1 MAVRAAADLARIAGR
16 APYRT
21 ASERLPAGDFP
32 RLCAALESSGL
43 ILSAETDVEARLN
56 RLRGLYEPA
65 VLTLAAW
72 LLVPLPAWI
81 PLSEEKEAQEDLL
94 SFGDLERD

>member
-1 MAVRAAADLARIAGR
+1 LA
-16 APYRT
+16 
-21 ASERLPAGDFP
+21 
-32 RLCAALESSGL
+32 SSGL

-81 PLSEEKEAQEDLL
+81 LTIVDEQDDEPALL
-94 SFGDLERD
+94 TLADFR

>member
-21 ASERLPAGDFP
+21 ASERLPSGDFP
-32 RLCAALESSGL
+32 QLCAALESSGL
-43 ILSAETDVEARLN
+43 ILSAETDLEVRLN
-56 RLRGLYEPA
+56 ILRGLYEPA

-81 PLSEEKEAQEDLL
+81 PPSEEKEAPGDLL
-94 SFGDLERD
+94 SCDGLE